1 MDVIR
6 LHILLKGDQYEYIKE
21 KVWGEITGSIKDQ
34 GDLMDLFNKTVASD
48 DELDAQLQDLQNTVD
63 ELSENSY
70 TKEEIDEKIA
80 EITNGEEISLDGYA
94 TKDWVNEQGF
104 LTDEDIDTDLY
115 ELKEEADAAHNALQS
130 TIDGIADS
138 LSTYATKND
147 LNAVSDGLNDVYTK
161 QEFDDKLSDIP
172 TKAYVDEKI
181 VETITGGEVN
191 LDGYATKE
199 WVEDKNYLTEHQSLS
214 GYAKVTDVPTKSQF
228 EGLQNSVASNSQS
241 IKALQDNNA
250 LYEVLDVVGTKADG
264 STVTYKFL
272 VKK

>member
-6 LHILLKGDQYEYIKE
+6 LHIFLKGDQYEYIKE

-34 GDLMDLFNKTVASD
+34 GDLMDLFNKTVQSD
-48 DELDAQLQDLQNTVD
+48 EELDAQIQELQNAVD

-147 LNAVSDGLNDVYTK
+147 LNAVSDGL
-161 QEFDDKLSDIP
+161 DDKLSDIP

-181 VETITGGEVN
+181 AETITGGEVN

-214 GYAKVTDVPTKSQF
+214 GYAKLTDVPSKAQF